1 MALLGPVAWVGCTA
15 SMEQGICSG
24 LFVLLCP
31 QLASLLFLFPSLL
44 LPKTNPFATHDANWL
59 FPGNRVMAVVVT
71 ITAIIF
77 CVTEWENLFVD
88 LGSFKSRVW
97 AGKSQVASIP
107 MDLDAMEILDQ
118 QRTDSEQ
125 DEDNRIAGG
134 GAEEKSPP
142 VATTA

>member
-1 MALLGPVAWVGCTA
+1 
-15 SMEQGICSG
+15 
-24 LFVLLCP
+24 
-31 QLASLLFLFPSLL
+31 
-44 LPKTNPFATHDANWL
+44 
-59 FPGNRVMAVVVT
+59 MAVVVT